1 MGSLQ
6 GLPEAHFHIL
16 IVLADGEKHGYSI
29 MQEVAAL
36 TGGKTRLS
44 PGTLYGAIQRL
55 VEQGYIEE
63 VRGGVPRRVRI
74 ADGGGRGGTRFG
86 AARSRRRDVARCR
99 TDRGRVHDRA
109 EGALVHVEARSAPRA
124 SRPAQDPCRHADGD
138 PGFGYRHWL

>member
-55 VEQGYIEE
+55 VEQGLIEE
-63 VRGGVPRRVRI
+63 VRGH
-74 ADGGGRGGTRFG
+74 AD
-86 AARSRRRDVARCR
+86 ASERRRYYKLSRS
-99 TDRGRVHDRA
+99 G
-109 EGALVHVEARSAPRA
+109 RSAASAEVERLGLLLETARA
-124 SRPAQDPCRHADGD
+124 NGLAAN
-138 PGFGYRHWL
+138 LKA

>member
-1 MGSLQ
+1 MGSMQ

-55 VEQGYIEE
+55 VEQGFIEE
-63 VRGGVPRRVRI
+63 ARGQ
-74 ADGGGRGGTRFG
+74 ADPGE
-86 AARSRRRDVARCR
+86 RRRYYRLTRTGRAAASAEVERLGSLLQTARAHGLTSHR
-99 TDRGRVHDRA
+99 NKA
-109 EGALVHVEARSAPRA
+109 
-124 SRPAQDPCRHADGD
+124 
-138 PGFGYRHWL
+138 

>member
-29 MQEVAAL
+29 MQEVEAL

-55 VEQGYIEE
+55 VEEGFIEE
-63 VRGGVPRRVRI
+63 VRGH
-74 ADGGGRGGTRFG
+74 AD
-86 AARSRRRDVARCR
+86 AAERRRYYKLTRAGRTAASAEVERLGSLLKTARANGLAANR
-99 TDRGRVHDRA
+99 IKG
-109 EGALVHVEARSAPRA
+109 
-124 SRPAQDPCRHADGD
+124 
-138 PGFGYRHWL
+138 